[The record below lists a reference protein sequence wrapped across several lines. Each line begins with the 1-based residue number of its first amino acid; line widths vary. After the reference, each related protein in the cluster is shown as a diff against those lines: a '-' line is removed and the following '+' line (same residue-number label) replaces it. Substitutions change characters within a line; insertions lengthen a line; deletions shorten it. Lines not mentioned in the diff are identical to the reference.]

1 MACLPSSPPSAT
13 RTMTGCGDRAS
24 SAIVSS
30 LSFSL
35 VADCFFLSHLFSVFR
50 RASFGGGREGGGE
63 GVSKERKESVRAR
76 RRRILASSFSR
87 VETVFFLSL
96 PPSRAARRRRRWLG
110 MLHALPRAP
119 IPVEVL
125 ISLLRETLDAAYSR
139 SSVRTV
145 RKRWGTLRLGSRFP
159 APEHL
164 RRAVVAGARER
175 PPPPPSSLFGRLDLA
190 TRCFSRRHDAVARA
204 DVTRTLSWG

>member
-50 RASFGGGREGGGE
+50 RSSFGGGREGGE

-76 RRRILASSFSR
+76 RRRILVIIISRGWKQFFSS
-87 VETVFFLSL
+87 
-96 PPSRAARRRRRWLG
+96 P
-110 MLHALPRAP
+110 
-119 IPVEVL
+119 
-125 ISLLRETLDAAYSR
+125 SLLREQRGGDG
-139 SSVRTV
+139 V
-145 RKRWGTLRLGSRFP
+145 G
-159 APEHL
+159 
-164 RRAVVAGARER
+164 
-175 PPPPPSSLFGRLDLA
+175 
-190 TRCFSRRHDAVARA
+190 
-204 DVTRTLSWG
+204 